1 MGELHQIVNANKN
14 IAFPRG
20 RQDAT
25 NIRPPPFAYSK
36 QSLQFQLICFRQR
49 GGFCYEMWVLF
60 KQIQPEMYNLQ
71 GPFAR
76 TNAQQF

>member
-1 MGELHQIVNANKN
+1 MARRHKHSPTPVLLI
-14 IAFPRG
+14 P
-20 RQDAT
+20 
-25 NIRPPPFAYSK
+25 K

-49 GGFCYEMWVLF
+49 GGFSYEMGVLF

-76 TNAQQF
+76 TNAQQILAAK